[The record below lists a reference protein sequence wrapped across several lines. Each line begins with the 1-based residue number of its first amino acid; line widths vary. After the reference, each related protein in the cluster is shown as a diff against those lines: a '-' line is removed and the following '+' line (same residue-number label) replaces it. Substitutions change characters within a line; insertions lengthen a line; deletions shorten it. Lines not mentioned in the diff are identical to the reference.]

1 MVSMALLP
9 FPNASDLAVL
19 DKGLMHDPETSLP
32 WEGSTQKNV
41 FIAGHYLGW
50 SGTASY
56 LVFYN
61 LDKLQNGDEMV
72 LEGKGR
78 VFKCRVSETFE
89 ATPDE

>member
-1 MVSMALLP
+1 
-9 FPNASDLAVL
+9 
-19 DKGLMHDPETSLP
+19 MHDPETSLP

-61 LDKLQNGDEMV
+61 VDKLQNGDEMV

-89 ATPDE
+89 ATPDD